1 MRAIQA
7 MAAQMAEE
15 RLDAAKER
23 QELTQAILRVTQL
36 CEGIAKEDGFALLMS
51 APQLSEDS
59 AELRIR

>member
-23 QELTQAILRVTQL
+23 QELTQAILRVT
-36 CEGIAKEDGFALLMS
+36 
-51 APQLSEDS
+51 
-59 AELRIR
+59 